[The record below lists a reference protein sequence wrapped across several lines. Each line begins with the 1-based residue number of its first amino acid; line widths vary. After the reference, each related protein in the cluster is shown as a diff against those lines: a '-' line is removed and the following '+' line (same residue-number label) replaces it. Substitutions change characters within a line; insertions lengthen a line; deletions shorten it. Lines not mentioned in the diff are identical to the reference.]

1 MLHYL
6 DMKKHIAD
14 LLVINNTK
22 LNALHNLLELKA
34 TSPLPDMVPGQ
45 FVEVKVDGSDTTY
58 LRRPFSIHR
67 VNRQNNTLLLL
78 IKVVGDGTRKLA
90 ALQSGEMVNVMFPLG
105 KGFNLTDHKEVLLVG
120 GGCGVAPLYFLA
132 EELHA
137 KGNKV
142 NVLIG
147 GRTADDILLADEYLK
162 FGNVFIAT
170 EDGSKGEKG
179 MVTAHS
185 VLRGDSDNTSDYT
198 APEDKLSVNFDKI
211 YCCGPDGMMRAIAH
225 FAEQC
230 GVPCEVSLEN
240 TMACGIGA
248 CLCCVVESNEGNV
261 CVCTEG
267 PVFDS
272 KQLKGWTKE
281 TEVGCSLD

>member
-6 DMKKHIAD
+6 DMKKYIAD
-14 LLVINNTK
+14 LLVIKNTK
-22 LNALHNLLELKA
+22 LNKIHHLLELKA
-34 TSPLPDMVPGQ
+34 ATPLPDMVPGQ
-45 FVEVKVDGSDTTY
+45 FVEVKVEGSDTTY

-67 VNRQNNTLLLL
+67 VDRKNNTLHLL
-78 IKVVGDGTRKLA
+78 IKIVGDGTRNLA
-90 ALQSGEMVNVMFPLG
+90 ALKNGETVNVMFPLG
-105 KGFNLTDHKEVLLVG
+105 KGFELTENKEVLLVG

-132 EELHA
+132 EQLHA

-147 GRTADDILLADEYLK
+147 GRTTDDILLADQYNR
-162 FGNVFIAT
+162 FGNVYIAT
-170 EDGSKGEKG
+170 EDGSNGEKG

-185 VLRGDSDNTSDYT
+185 VLHGDRDTTSDYT
-198 APEDKLSVNFDKI
+198 APEDNLSIHFDKI

-225 FAEQC
+225 YAEQR

-272 KQLKGWTKE
+272 KKLKGWTKE